1 MKKVIV
7 VMFFIFINESIFG
20 QMESHSNQWS
30 SNLQHFNSAI
40 VGLYPS
46 FEAKSQYRIQWV
58 GFDGAPRTSRISVLA
73 PLVKKMKLYE
83 LTRHGIGV
91 SMETDRI
98 AAFSVNKFQFQY
110 GIHLRLKHKQRLS
123 FGIGAGAFQ
132 MGYNPEKVE
141 TYYPDPNSKIQ
152 SSFVKPLINFGSIFS
167 GQRYAAGLSLNH
179 IIPTKWDKIGLNS
192 NYSTEII
199 LFGKYAFQIHEYY
212 NLIPSVLIKNTF
224 NAPFL
229 IEVNSKL
236 NYLNR
241 IFTLVGWRLNRSIY
255 AGMELK
261 ITKKWNLAYTFEYGI
276 AKFDNFLFSS
286 HEFGMCFKLPNK
298 VIEPGYE
305 HKTAY

>member
-1 MKKVIV
+1 MKQHIILL
-7 VMFFIFINESIFG
+7 FFMLVSLNFVS

-30 SNLQHFNSAI
+30 SNIQHFNSAV

-46 FEAKSQYRIQWV
+46 FEAKSQYRMQWV
-58 GFDGAPRTSRISVLA
+58 GFDGAPRTTRISVIA

-110 GIHLRLKHKQRLS
+110 GIHLRLKHKHRLS
-123 FGIGAGAFQ
+123 FGLSAGAFQ

-141 TYYPDPNSKIQ
+141 TFYPDANSKIQ
-152 SSFVKPLINFGSIFS
+152 SSFVKPYVNIGTISS
-167 GQRYAAGLSLNH
+167 GERYAAGLSVNH
-179 IIPTKWDKIGLNS
+179 FIPTKWDKIGLNS
-192 NYSTEII
+192 NYSTELI
-199 LFGKYAFQIHEYY
+199 LFGKYAFQIHEDY
-212 NLIPSVLIKNTF
+212 NVIPSLLIKNTF
-224 NAPFL
+224 NAPFM

-255 AGMELK
+255 AGMEFRLS
-261 ITKKWNLAYTFEYGI
+261 KKWNLAYTFEYGI

-286 HEFGMCFKLPNK
+286 HEFGLCFRLPNK

-305 HKTAY
+305 HKTAF